1 MELEAGRLCHWVMC
15 IPTEDFSML
24 SSGRSCAFRYS
35 AFEGKPL
42 ILFSRKVP
50 LAAVAASPSSQWML
64 CRALFASYP
73 TARQQ
78 SETRAKPPC
87 ANSVEVAKH
96 PGLAPALAFGE
107 LHNSLIPRRALF
119 PPLMGSSYHHHPPF
133 TALCFHPS
141 SRCACQDDRFD
152 LGFSMPA

>member
-1 MELEAGRLCHWVMC
+1 M
-15 IPTEDFSML
+15 
-24 SSGRSCAFRYS
+24 
-35 AFEGKPL
+35 
-42 ILFSRKVP
+42 
-50 LAAVAASPSSQWML
+50 AAVAASPSSQWML

-87 ANSVEVAKH
+87 ANSMEVAKH
-96 PGLAPALAFGE
+96 PGLAPTLAFGE

-141 SRCACQDDRFD
+141 SLCAYQDDRFD
-152 LGFSMPA
+152 LGFSMPAQGDVPYTDSVAPRRALTASLLWVLLSVPKKGG